1 MCYYATLSALHR
13 PQVLPSAETAA
24 QPQCR
29 AVQDVSRHKVRE
41 ASREITRAAQ
51 ALFHLQLARYLPT
64 TGVTVLLP
72 AIIIHLLDI
81 KSPSS
86 GTRDEARRGL
96 ATCMGVLEL
105 LRDNYAAADFATQL
119 LGAAMR
125 KAGIDATEPQN
136 GTAAPNARAGP
147 TPPPDS
153 FTRASGAGAPPPPAG
168 FWEGSKGT
176 PNGMG
181 DADAEMKLGNCV
193 GGGEEGVFEEQ
204 FGALV
209 DFGEGGSGAEGAEML
224 GGMQGTVLRKGR
236 MLTLTG
242 DTVEDIDIPPVASW
256 TETLIPQDLDV
267 AQEKVPELQY
277 KPDETKIT
285 VSTSKRAQSPLQ
297 RRIDALNID
306 WNTVEIKQSWSNDA
320 KYQNA
325 SRFEQRDPTVCDRLS
340 P

>member
-1 MCYYATLSALHR
+1 MCYHATLSALHR

-24 QPQCR
+24 HPQCR
-29 AVQDVSRHKVRE
+29 ALQDVSRRQVRE

-86 GTRDEARRGL
+86 STREEARRGF

-105 LRDNYAAADFATQL
+105 LRDNYAAADFATQF

-125 KAGIDATEPQN
+125 KAGIDANESPAN
-136 GTAAPNARAGP
+136 GAAPGARAGL

-153 FTRASGAGAPPPPAG
+153 STGAAGAGAPPPPPAA
-168 FWEGSKGT
+168 FWDANNGT

-181 DADAEMKLGNCV
+181 VGEVTTPPDDDADAEMKLGNCV

-209 DFGEGGSGAEGAEML
+209 DFGEGGPGAEGADMA
-224 GGMQGTVLRKGR
+224 GGMHGESGGFMMGGMEFGGSWGGV
-236 MLTLTG
+236 M
-242 DTVEDIDIPPVASW
+242 VE
-256 TETLIPQDLDV
+256 
-267 AQEKVPELQY
+267 
-277 KPDETKIT
+277 
-285 VSTSKRAQSPLQ
+285 
-297 RRIDALNID
+297 
-306 WNTVEIKQSWSNDA
+306 
-320 KYQNA
+320 
-325 SRFEQRDPTVCDRLS
+325 
-340 P
+340 